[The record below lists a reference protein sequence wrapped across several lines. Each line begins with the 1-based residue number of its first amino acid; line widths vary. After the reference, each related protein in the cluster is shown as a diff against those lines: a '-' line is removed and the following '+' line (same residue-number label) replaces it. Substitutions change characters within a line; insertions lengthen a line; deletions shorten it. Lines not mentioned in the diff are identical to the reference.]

1 MASGCGYVPNE
12 NLYESGENQ
21 AGCKSLVLVEIVFT
35 NAYCASV
42 IVAQLMW
49 LYVCYGDS
57 FNRHIWKEV
66 VSVIFPKLL
75 FYFFLAMH
83 TKRHNSIKYQSLK
96 HSMHKGKKL

>member
-42 IVAQLMW
+42 IVAQLM
-49 LYVCYGDS
+49 
-57 FNRHIWKEV
+57 
-66 VSVIFPKLL
+66 
-75 FYFFLAMH
+75 
-83 TKRHNSIKYQSLK
+83 
-96 HSMHKGKKL
+96 

>member
-1 MASGCGYVPNE
+1 VVVVMLQINTYMKVVKSGR
-12 NLYESGENQ
+12 
-21 AGCKSLVLVEIVFT
+21 LVEIVFT
-35 NAYCASV
+35 NAYFASV

-57 FNRHIWKEV
+57 FNWHSWKEV

-83 TKRHNSIKYQSLK
+83 FKIL
-96 HSMHKGKKL
+96 